1 MVLSFTL
8 LVLVLQ
14 IGTPFVNG
22 TITEYT
28 VDVEDVDQIAI
39 SPDGQY
45 IVAVVEQRSVYALS
59 SAGDFLWSKSF
70 SSWVDAVS
78 ISGGDHAIL
87 VASGGALLLIDSNG
101 NQIWKKTFNDVS
113 DAAVSGN
120 GAYVVVGATDSS
132 FKNMVQV
139 LDRDG
144 NTLSQSTV
152 ASGELHLSVSSD
164 AAYIAVGSS
173 MDVMLLNRQC
183 QQLWSKKADFS
194 IGSIAVSSGGNVA
207 VEASSVSLFDSSGA
221 LLWGGESWTRP
232 SNGVSISGDG
242 KYVAASISDEI
253 TLLDSEGRI
262 AWGHKVGDNLM
273 LEDVAISSDGMMV
286 VAAARS
292 FVVPGQGMIYILDNP
307 PGTDVIK
314 KPSILRSRLDC
325 YADSSFSQIGRT
337 VKVFGSITP
346 PAASAE
352 IKLEYARPSGESMT
366 RTVSTNTY
374 GSYSDSLTTD
384 QIGTWRVN
392 ATFAGSNSLKPSNSS
407 TQFYVEVVEQKENA
421 PPYQTDSTIAMD
433 LGERRFFKTPKS
445 GMPFYKYNVLEAPP
459 SVEYAGSYTEV
470 FGGTD
475 PDYIGSTIKVMPW
488 ATPGTY
494 KIRTEWG
501 WSGSPI
507 VTGTFTY
514 TYQLDFNIEVKP
526 PQTKYVT
533 DMTITTEGKGDTFN
547 ATGATYI
554 KINGYDA
561 PLPGQT
567 ITLTYTRPNGQEIKK
582 TITTNKDG
590 TFNDKIRTDAGGDW
604 KVKATF
610 GGSAVLESSSSM
622 EATFKAEA
630 TSPLSQIPLPWES
643 VLVGLLL
650 CFIIL
655 TRARTSHERE
665 SEPESSW
672 LSCATSIMERIP
684 IRVRT

>member
-1 MVLSFTL
+1 MSFTL
-8 LVLVLQ
+8 LILVLQ
-14 IGTPFVNG
+14 VGTPFAHG

-28 VDVEDVDQIAI
+28 VEVEDVDQVAI
-39 SPDGQY
+39 SPDGQF

-70 SSWVDAVS
+70 TSWVDAIS

-87 VASGGALLLIDSNG
+87 VASGRDLFLLDSKS
-101 NQIWKKTFNDVS
+101 NQIWKKTFSDIS
-113 DAAVSGN
+113 DAAISGN
-120 GAYVVVGATDSS
+120 GAYIVVGVTDSS

-164 AAYIAVGSS
+164 ASYIAVGSS
-173 MDVMLLNRQC
+173 RDVILLNKQC
-183 QQLWSKKADFS
+183 QLLWSEKTD
-194 IGSIAVSSGGNVA
+194 IYVGSVAVSSSGQVA
-207 VEASSVSLFDSSGA
+207 VEASSLSLFDGSGA
-221 LLWGGESWTRP
+221 LLWGGEAWTSSPYR
-232 SNGVSISGDG
+232 VSISGDG
-242 KYVAASISDEI
+242 KYVAASIGSDI
-253 TLLDSEGRI
+253 ILLDSGGTTI
-262 AWGHKVGDNLM
+262 WSHKVGKNLM
-273 LEDVAISSDGMMV
+273 LEDIAFSSDGMVV

-292 FVVPGQGMIYILDNP
+292 FVSPGQGMIYILDNP
-307 PGTDVIK
+307 PGTEVIQ
-314 KPSILRSRLDC
+314 KPSIARLRDSRLEC
-325 YADSSFSQIGRT
+325 YSDSSFSQIGRT
-337 VKVFGSITP
+337 VRVFCSIAPST
-346 PAASAE
+346 ASAE
-352 IKLEYARPSGESMT
+352 IELEYTSPSGEILT
-366 RTVSTNTY
+366 RTVSTNMY

-392 ATFAGSNSLKPSNSS
+392 ATFAGSDSLKPSNSS
-407 TQFYVEVVEQKENA
+407 TRFYVEVVEQKENV
-421 PPYQTDSTIAMD
+421 PPYQPDSTIAMES
-433 LGERRFFKTPKS
+433 GERRFFKTPKN
-445 GMPFYKYNVLEAPP
+445 GMPFYKYNVLEVPP
-459 SVEYAGSYTEV
+459 SVEYSGSYTEV
-470 FGGTD
+470 FGGMD

-514 TYQLDFNIEVKP
+514 TYKLDFNIEVKP
-526 PQTKYVT
+526 PQTKYAT
-533 DMTITTEGKGDTFN
+533 DITIAAEGKGDAFN

-567 ITLTYTRPNGQEIKK
+567 ITLTYTRPNGQELKR

-604 KVKATF
+604 RVKATF
-610 GGSAVLESSSSM
+610 GGSTVLESSSS
-622 EATFKAEA
+622 ADASFKAEA

-655 TRARTSHERE
+655 TRARTSH
-665 SEPESSW
+665 
-672 LSCATSIMERIP
+672 
-684 IRVRT
+684 VR